1 MRCHWFSAQLKI
13 LQIKKKKEMKIPSTD
28 GLALT
33 NRKMLGAGAQSPDFI
48 VPAALEP
55 SPAAT
60 SLGAREVVLARG

>member
-1 MRCHWFSAQLKI
+1 
-13 LQIKKKKEMKIPSTD
+13 MKIPSAD

>member
-1 MRCHWFSAQLKI
+1 
-13 LQIKKKKEMKIPSTD
+13 MKIPSAD

-48 VPAALEP
+48 VPAVLEP